1 MCSWFKPEGF
11 SAIPTQK
18 SDLIQYWMKIIDVLP
33 AHQISSTYV
42 ENSMMDID
50 GTYIKTINDDNDDDV
65 NMDEDMTNA
74 DDIHNTGDVDVCVL
88 GDDSL

>member
-1 MCSWFKPEGF
+1 
-11 SAIPTQK
+11 
-18 SDLIQYWMKIIDVLP
+18 MKIIDVLP

-65 NMDEDMTNA
+65 NMDVDMTNA
-74 DDIHNTGDVDVCVL
+74 DDIHNTGDVDECVL